1 MSTTITGIAGCSQ
14 VVDDSIETADL
25 QDGSVTL
32 IKLASDVTTDSMRM
46 VVASDQT
53 IGAADTYIDFVN
65 LPTYCS
71 QITINFSGV
80 STGDAS
86 SPIIQ
91 VGTSAGI
98 EVASYL
104 SSSSAIN
111 GSTATTAS
119 ACSNGFIVNSILAAN
134 VLYGSYTLTKL
145 DNNSWVGS
153 GNFRINATGNAF
165 CGGQSPIL
173 ATEIQTIR
181 ITTVLGVTNLAPGG
195 IIGITYGGPL

>member
-1 MSTTITGIAGCSQ
+1 MSTTITGISGCSQ

-25 QDGSVTL
+25 QDECVTL
-32 IKLASDVTTDSMRM
+32 AKLASDVTVDSMRM
-46 VVASDQT
+46 VVSSTQT
-53 IGAADTYIDFVN
+53 IGAAVTYIDFIN
-65 LPTYCS
+65 LPTYCA

-104 SSSSAIN
+104 SSSSASN
-111 GSTATTAS
+111 GATATTATS
-119 ACSNGFIVNSILAAN
+119 CTNGFIVNSILAAN
-134 VLYGSYTLTKL
+134 VLYGSYTLTKI
-145 DNNSWVGS
+145 DNNRWIGS
-153 GNFRINATGNAF
+153 GNFRINSTGNAF
-165 CGGQSPIL
+165 CAGQSPIL
-173 ATEIQTIR
+173 ATELETIR